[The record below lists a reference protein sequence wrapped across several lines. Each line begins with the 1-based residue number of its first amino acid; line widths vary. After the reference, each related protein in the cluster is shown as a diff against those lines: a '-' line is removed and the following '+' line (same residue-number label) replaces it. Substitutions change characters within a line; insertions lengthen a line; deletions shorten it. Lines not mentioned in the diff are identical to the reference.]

1 MATATQC
8 SIRKIQICANTLT
21 RNRTAQVEATVT
33 VGRTTIHPSTEAKYL
48 GVTFDQK
55 LKFHTHIEQIVA
67 KATKY
72 ALAVGGI
79 AKSRWGPEFKC
90 LRRLFI
96 AVATP
101 RMDYEAIIWHRPKDT
116 QTAPTTSQLQ
126 ALSSVQGRI
135 MRAITGCFRTTAIT
149 AMEHETALAP
159 PKWRLTDKILQTITR
174 MATTETNHP
183 IQAWIKQALKHG
195 GPPHM
200 SNLGNLVKQYPQ
212 YIQPDKMEHIS
223 AYIRPPWWTPTISSV
238 ISAASKG
245 ETTKAHRQRLRQ
257 IPAQDLIIY
266 TDGSG
271 HNGHT
276 GAAIY
281 SPKTS
286 DTKGEYVGTSDTH
299 NVYAAELTAIQMAV
313 NLFEEKIN
321 EHNDT
326 YIFTDN
332 QSAIQAVE
340 SPKRQSGQYIIEE
353 ILDAIDRI
361 HKVKP
366 TCTIHI
372 EWVPG
377 HMNIEGNEQA
387 DQAAKA
393 AAMSNTNPPTIKM
406 KSAQNRS
413 IQSMTNTQWETEW
426 KTGKENAIRLR
437 AMSQYPGTTT
447 GPKLYGELQRKHV
460 V

>member
-1 MATATQC
+1 
-8 SIRKIQICANTLT
+8 
-21 RNRTAQVEATVT
+21 
-33 VGRTTIHPSTEAKYL
+33 
-48 GVTFDQK
+48 
-55 LKFHTHIEQIVA
+55 
-67 KATKY
+67 
-72 ALAVGGI
+72 
-79 AKSRWGPEFKC
+79 
-90 LRRLFI
+90 
-96 AVATP
+96 
-101 RMDYEAIIWHRPKDT
+101 
-116 QTAPTTSQLQ
+116 
-126 ALSSVQGRI
+126 
-135 MRAITGCFRTTAIT
+135 
-149 AMEHETALAP
+149 
-159 PKWRLTDKILQTITR
+159 
-174 MATTETNHP
+174 
-183 IQAWIKQALKHG
+183 
-195 GPPHM
+195 
-200 SNLGNLVKQYPQ
+200 
-212 YIQPDKMEHIS
+212 
-223 AYIRPPWWTPTISSV
+223 
-238 ISAASKG
+238 
-245 ETTKAHRQRLRQ
+245 
-257 IPAQDLIIY
+257 
-266 TDGSG
+266 
-271 HNGHT
+271 
-276 GAAIY
+276 
-281 SPKTS
+281 
-286 DTKGEYVGTSDTH
+286 
-299 NVYAAELTAIQMAV
+299 MAV
-313 NLFEEKIN
+313 NFFEEKIN

-426 KTGKENAIRLR
+426 KTGKENAKRLR

-460 V
+460 VWIARLRTGHCHLNEYLHRFNIIETPNVSAEQKRKQWIIIY

>member
-1 MATATQC
+1 
-8 SIRKIQICANTLT
+8 
-21 RNRTAQVEATVT
+21 
-33 VGRTTIHPSTEAKYL
+33 
-48 GVTFDQK
+48 
-55 LKFHTHIEQIVA
+55 
-67 KATKY
+67 
-72 ALAVGGI
+72 
-79 AKSRWGPEFKC
+79 
-90 LRRLFI
+90 
-96 AVATP
+96 
-101 RMDYEAIIWHRPKDT
+101 
-116 QTAPTTSQLQ
+116 
-126 ALSSVQGRI
+126 
-135 MRAITGCFRTTAIT
+135 
-149 AMEHETALAP
+149 
-159 PKWRLTDKILQTITR
+159 
-174 MATTETNHP
+174 
-183 IQAWIKQALKHG
+183 
-195 GPPHM
+195 
-200 SNLGNLVKQYPQ
+200 
-212 YIQPDKMEHIS
+212 MEHIS
-223 AYIRPPWWTPTISSV
+223 AYIRPPWWTPTICSV
-238 ISAASKG
+238 ISAASKD
-245 ETTKAHRQRLRQ
+245 ETTKTHRQRLRQ

-286 DTKGEYVGTSDTH
+286 DTKGKYVGTSDTH

-326 YIFTDN
+326 YIFIDN

-340 SPKRQSGQYIIEE
+340 SPKRQLGQYIIKE

-387 DQAAKA
+387 DQAAKVT
-393 AAMSNTNPPTIKM
+393 AMSNTNPPTIKM

-426 KTGKENAIRLR
+426 KTGKENAKRLR
-437 AMSQYPGTTT
+437 AMSQYPGTAT
-447 GPKLYGELQRKHV
+447 GPKRYGELQRKHV
-460 V
+460 VWIARLRTGHCHLNEYLHRFTIIETPECECGAEKETVDHYLLNCKLYDEERDKLRRKVGV